1 MANLIDYMDWR
12 GDVTFPASE
21 INEIDG
27 LAFAQLAY
35 VPFEEI
41 IGDGKNNT
49 IGELADVFFKKYT
62 DDDVAKM
69 PEIIKTGCVIFK
81 KMAECDRYRNLKLI
95 NYVTDFQPDVAK
107 QFAAVTVVID
117 DDNYYVAYRGTDDS
131 LAGWEED
138 FKACYMMPVLSQT
151 EAVEYLNDIMMQFHG
166 NVYLGGHSKGGNL
179 AIYAAVVIDA
189 KYKDR
194 IVRIDNY
201 DGPGFLPE
209 FVESEPYKDMCGR
222 VRTYNPQGS
231 IVGMIMFSGGEQVI
245 VESTGKGFM
254 QHSGITWKVYGRHFV
269 TCDRYEKFSE
279 NFAGINKTWIH
290 EISRE
295 ERELAIEIVFKV
307 LRSGF
312 DTVTGLKEGFFSTS
326 ATIVRS
332 YKDVDKSTRKVIG
345 KIVSKMIRLS
355 SESMSEKRKE
365 KKNIAQ
371 IMDNDVKK

>member
-1 MANLIDYMDWR
+1 MANLMDYMEWR
-12 GDVTFPASE
+12 GDVTFKASE
-21 INEIDG
+21 VNEIDG
-27 LAFAQLAY
+27 LIFSQMSY
-35 VPFEEI
+35 VFFEDI
-41 IGDGKNNT
+41 IDDKNNT
-49 IGELADVFFKKYT
+49 IGELAERFFNKYSMEEI
-62 DDDVAKM
+62 DNL
-69 PEIIKTGCVIFK
+69 PEIIKSSCMIFK
-81 KMAECDRYRNLKLI
+81 KMAECERYKHLRLI
-95 NYVTDFQPDVAK
+95 NYVTDFQPDIAK

-117 DDNYYVAYRGTDDS
+117 EENYYVAYRGTDDS

-151 EAVEYLNDIMMQFHG
+151 EAVEYLCEIMRLFHG

-179 AIYAAVVIDA
+179 ATYAAVMIDS

-209 FVESEPYKDMCGR
+209 FVESEAYKEMCCK
-222 VRTYNPQGS
+222 VRTYNPQKS
-231 IVGMIMFSGGEQVI
+231 IVGMIMFREGENVI

-254 QHSGITWKVYGRHFV
+254 QHSGITWKVHGRHFV

-279 NFAGINKTWIH
+279 NFAEINRSWIN
-290 EISRE
+290 EISKE

-307 LRSGF
+307 IRSGF
-312 DTVTGLKEGFFSTS
+312 DTVTGLKEGFFSTAS
-326 ATIVRS
+326 TIVSS
-332 YKDVDKSTRKVIG
+332 YKGVDKATRKVIG

-355 SESMSEKRKE
+355 SDSISERRKE

-371 IMDNDVKK
+371 IVDNHVKK